1 MTRGELQFGGNTV
14 KVWIDVNDGE
24 IRASSVRPKESIR
37 FRAFAEKYESEILRQ
52 MKPASQLSI
61 KSNIRILNETF
72 GDLRLVD
79 IDTEKIQKFASSH
92 PYSPVTV
99 KNRLATMR
107 MIWSKARA
115 WKYVKDNPFEFLSMP
130 RSPKTENSCLSVDDV
145 RAIIARSPEPYKT
158 MLMILAETG
167 CRGGE
172 LVALRH
178 SDIDGQTIRIARSAF
193 RKTIQA
199 PKTENAVRKI
209 CISGQL
215 ARKLEDY
222 ATSRRYSEC
231 LIGIASNQ
239 QQPCPNDR
247 TASANSGSNRETPV
261 GGWPEIDFLFPYKD
275 GCWDNGEITRR
286 LGIGLHQ
293 FRHFSKSLMQSL
305 GVPEYIQDERMG
317 HAKQGMSGR
326 YTHSSPE
333 DHKKWA
339 EIIGQALSTENVL
352 SRAMGAD

>member
-37 FRAFAEKYESEILRQ
+37 FRAFAEKYESEILGQ

-107 MIWSKARA
+107 MVWSKARA
-115 WKYVKDNPFEFLSMP
+115 WKYVKENPFEFLSLP
-130 RSPKTENSCLSVDDV
+130 RSPKVEANCLSVDDV
-145 RAIIARSPEPYKT
+145 RAIIRKTDEPFKT
-158 MLMILAETG
+158 MLQVLAETG
-167 CRGGE
+167 IRGGE
-172 LVALRH
+172 LCGLYR
-178 SDIDGQTIRIARSAF
+178 SDITDSVISVARSAF

-215 ARKLEDY
+215 AARLSTLSPPIVNLKL
-222 ATSRRYSEC
+222 
-231 LIGIASNQ
+231 GIDPLRLTMFAM
-239 QQPCPNDR
+239 P
-247 TASANSGSNRETPV
+247 
-261 GGWPEIDFLFPYKD
+261 D
-275 GCWDNGEITRR
+275 GRPWDNGEITRR

-293 FRHFSKSLMQSL
+293 FRHANKSLMQSL

-339 EIIGQALSTENVL
+339 EIIGQALRVCTENVL
-352 SRAMGAD
+352 SRAAGAD